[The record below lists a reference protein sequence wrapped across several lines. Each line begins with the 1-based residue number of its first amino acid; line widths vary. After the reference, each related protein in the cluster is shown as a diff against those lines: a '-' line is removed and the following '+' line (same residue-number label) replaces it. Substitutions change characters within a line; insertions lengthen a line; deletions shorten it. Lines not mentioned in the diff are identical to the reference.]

1 MGLCACQDRS
11 NMVTKNQDNE
21 EDALYQMMYES
32 QKELLPGADHSITVR
47 PVPSTPRSHQR

>member
-47 PVPSTPRSHQR
+47 PVPSTPRSH